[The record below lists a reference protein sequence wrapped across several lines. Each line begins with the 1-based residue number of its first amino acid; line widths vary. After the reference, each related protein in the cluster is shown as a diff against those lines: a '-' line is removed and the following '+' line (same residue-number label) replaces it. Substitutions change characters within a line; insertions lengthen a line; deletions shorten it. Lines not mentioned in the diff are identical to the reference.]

1 MGGTGFYVPPPTD
14 RELTADA
21 VREVVREQFPEFA
34 AATVRRLG
42 DGWEHEAYLVDE
54 RVVFRFPRYA
64 DVGRGFAAEERR
76 LALVASRVGGLIGI
90 PRITR

>member
-1 MGGTGFYVPPPTD
+1 M
-14 RELTADA
+14 A
-21 VREVVREQFPEFA
+21 
-34 AATVRRLG
+34 
-42 DGWEHEAYLVDE
+42 E